1 MVPLRSWTWFDCGVA
16 YRDRPA
22 RTTAD
27 VLARVPEPLA
37 RIWPPRH
44 QPRPTRRRVAEGTPI
59 ALAMAAAFRIT
70 TIVAV
75 GRKVQ
80 GSLVRNAVQAI
91 PLRHPAQGGA
101 RIFATQLV
109 QLDEEAQSE
118 T

>member
-1 MVPLRSWTWFDCGVA
+1 MVWRTVTALRGPLPMFWPVYPNHPHESG
-16 YRDRPA
+16 RPA
-22 RTTAD
+22 TNRA
-27 VLARVPEPLA
+27 
-37 RIWPPRH
+37 PRAA
-44 QPRPTRRRVAEGTPI
+44 VIAEGTPI

-75 GRKVQ
+75 GRKAQ